1 MTTSWAA
8 KTPKVF
14 LTWASFF
21 TLLWGSSVAA
31 QTDVEFRLSC
41 KVKDSIVMAAEEG
54 RPKRYSGFAN
64 EFDVGDTLHVV
75 VNLGS
80 SLWLKL
86 EDPLRDEVLVRARQR
101 IEDIIYWDNGLDYL
115 TNDGMNASGKFG
127 IERNDIISIEDQYFD
142 SSEVYLKRYYKDDWQ
157 GLFRQSTIGSLT
169 AQVAIL
175 DCRVSGR
182 SNLAEITERLKARV
196 KWKNRDDL

>member
-54 RPKRYSGFAN
+54 RPKRYSGFTN
-64 EFDVGDTLHVV
+64 EFAVGDTLFVV

-86 EDPLRDEVLVRARQR
+86 EDPLRDEVLVNALQG
-101 IEDIIYWDNGLDYL
+101 IEDIQYWDNELDFL
-115 TNDGMNASGKFG
+115 SNDGMRTRGEFR
-127 IERNDIISIEDQYFD
+127 IERNDIISIENGIFNPSD
-142 SSEVYLKRYYKDDWQ
+142 VYLKRYYKDDWQ
-157 GLFRQSTIGSLT
+157 GLFRKTTSGSLT

-182 SNLAEITERLKARV
+182 SNLAEITERLKAIV
-196 KWKNRDDL
+196 KK

>member
-1 MTTSWAA
+1 MTTNWTT

-14 LTWASFF
+14 LNWASFF

-54 RPKRYSGFAN
+54 RPKRYTHFTD
-64 EFDVGDTLHVV
+64 EFGVGDTL
-75 VNLGS
+75 NLLVTLRPHDT
-80 SLWLKL
+80 LWLKL
-86 EDPLRDEVLVRARQR
+86 EDPLRDEVLVNALHKA
-101 IEDIIYWDNGLDYL
+101 EDIRYYDTDMDYL
-115 TNDGMNASGKFG
+115 VNLDAPGGWGKFG
-127 IERNDIISIEDQYFD
+127 IETNDSIMIENRLMKP
-142 SSEVYLKRYYKDDWQ
+142 SKVYLERYYKDDWQ
-157 GLFRQSTIGSLT
+157 GLFKKGDELT

-196 KWKNRDDL
+196 KKWDE